1 MLISLNGEN
10 VNYKIESETNMGD
23 IVDSMSSWLGKHNMV
38 FSEIIIN
45 GQKMDITDDSW
56 RQKKIKDTQK
66 LDTRTLDM
74 TEAYYIQLTT
84 GRDFFYLLVETAQKG
99 NIEGIKDFTTSWDEV
114 RQHIIKLLQEDHM
127 KLEKLFHDIEKS
139 GFPLNP
145 ESDMNH
151 LTQLFSSI
159 LEILIQRCSEF
170 ENPDQIAMETAKEL
184 VTFAETLDEVG
195 IKFQTGKDKEA
206 IETII
211 YLTEKLQ
218 ILIRCLKLKRF
229 TGTGTASL
237 GDRLNSVLREL
248 ENALEAS
255 DTVQT
260 GDLLEYEIK
269 PILISLPSEISPGKR
284 EDYASTTSSIYQ

>member
-10 VNYKIESETNMGD
+10 VDYKIESETNLGD
-23 IVDSMSSWLGKHNMV
+23 VIDSMSSWLGKHNMV
-38 FSEIIIN
+38 FSDIVIN
-45 GQKMDITDDSW
+45 GQKVDITDHSW

-74 TEAYYIQLTT
+74 NEAYYIQITT
-84 GRDFFYLLVETAQKG
+84 GRDFFYLLIQTAQKG

-114 RQHIIKLLQEDHM
+114 RQHIIKLLQEDHV

-145 ESDMNH
+145 EPDMNH
-151 LTQLFSSI
+151 LAQLFSSI

-184 VTFAETLDEVG
+184 VTCAETLDEVG

-218 ILIRCLKLKRF
+218 IFIRCLKLKRF
-229 TGTGTASL
+229 IGTRTAAL
-237 GDRLNSVLREL
+237 GDRLNSVLKEL
-248 ENALEAS
+248 ENALETS

-269 PILISLPSEISPGKR
+269 PILISLSSEISPRKR
-284 EDYASTTSSIYQ
+284 EDYASTTSSVYQ